1 MAEMIIEPL
10 PKVMIK
16 LSGTILKSGTKYKY
30 MKHLWQGI
38 LIHKE
43 MIIKKLCVLAALREF
58 FKIIP
63 GVLLITILFS
73 SCNVYKSVN
82 IGDVDNVDFKGLV
95 DNKVNL
101 ELKVPVTNPNG
112 YKIKITSMDLD
123 VTVNGKYLGKMKN
136 AEVITIPKKSDE
148 IHNFPVNIYVKNLL
162 GSMSVLYKMRK
173 MKSFEMQIEG
183 TIKVKAMLRSKT
195 IEVSEK
201 QRVSL

>member
-1 MAEMIIEPL
+1 MKKMKNIN
-10 PKVMIK
+10 IK
-16 LSGTILKSGTKYKY
+16 TI
-30 MKHLWQGI
+30 
-38 LIHKE
+38 
-43 MIIKKLCVLAALREF
+43 F
-58 FKIIP
+58 
-63 GVLLITILFS
+63 GVFLITILFS

-136 AEVITIPKKSDE
+136 AEVIIIPKKSDE
-148 IHNFPVNIYVKNLL
+148 IHSFPVNIYVKNLL

-201 QRVSL
+201 QRISL

>member
-1 MAEMIIEPL
+1 MHPEAI
-10 PKVMIK
+10 
-16 LSGTILKSGTKYKY
+16 
-30 MKHLWQGI
+30 
-38 LIHKE
+38 
-43 MIIKKLCVLAALREF
+43 
-58 FKIIP
+58 
-63 GVLLITILFS
+63 LLIEIIVRMRDLLPTFGEWIKGFGDELI
-73 SCNVYKSVN
+73 VN
-82 IGDVDNVDFKGLV
+82 
-95 DNKVNL
+95 NKVNL

-123 VTVNGKYLGKMKN
+123 VTINGKYLGKMKN

-201 QRVSL
+201 QRISL